1 MQYVRSAGPTGAE
14 QTIASVAAPAAI
26 QSATSAAASGT
37 APTFAG
43 GLSQSALLA
52 AQDDSSGRSGGSQG
66 GGSGAS
72 GGGSG
77 GLTAEEQA
85 VVAEMKA
92 TDAKVRAHE
101 MAHLAAGGQFA
112 SGPTYEFQ
120 RGPDGGMY
128 AVAGEVS
135 IDTSPVRGDPAATI
149 AKAEQVRAAAMAPAE
164 PSAQDRKVAA
174 AAAQMAAQASAELA
188 KQQTGEAEGT
198 EGGNGTQSATRP
210 PDDAEAGRTATN
222 PLDPGKDEAAAR
234 NAARS
239 YDAVTA
245 LVAAI
250 QQQTVSIA
258 A

>member
-1 MQYVRSAGPTGAE
+1 MQYVRSAGPSAAE
-14 QTIASVAAPAAI
+14 ETIASVAAPAAI
-26 QSATSAAASGT
+26 QSTTSAAASGI

-43 GLSQSALLA
+43 GLAQSALLA
-52 AQDDSSGRSGGSQG
+52 AQQDASDRSGSGGG
-66 GGSGAS
+66 GGSN
-72 GGGSG
+72 GGSG
-77 GLTAEEQA
+77 GLTPEEQA
-85 VVAEMKA
+85 IVAEMKA

-112 SGPTYEFQ
+112 SGPTYEYQ

-128 AVAGEVS
+128 VVAGEVQ
-135 IDTSPVRGDPAATI
+135 IDTSPVRGDPEATI
-149 AKAEQVRAAAMAPAE
+149 AKALQVQAAALAPAE

-188 KQQTGEAEGT
+188 KQKTGEGDDSDQT
-198 EGGNGTQSATRP
+198 RSLTRP
-210 PDDAEAGRTATN
+210 QDDDDTRRNGIN
-222 PLDPGKDEAAAR
+222 PLDPRNDESAAR

-245 LVAAI
+245 MVAAI